1 MKIDIGKI
9 AKIAA
14 PILTLAAT
22 LLAGYGDRE
31 ELKKMVSEEVKASKN
46 QK

>member
-1 MKIDIGKI
+1 MKIDIGKV
-9 AKIAA
+9 AKIMA

-31 ELKKMVSEEVKASKN
+31 ELKKMVSEEVKANNDRK
-46 QK
+46 

>member
-9 AKIAA
+9 AKIVA